1 MLAAFAWRDTMFR
14 TFLIVSIA
22 AVFAGYQAPA
32 AAQDLPAT
40 HFKVVGL
47 QSHLNSFKTGE
58 KPFWEEVLPKESK
71 NRITGDITAQDLHGL
86 KGPEILRLMKLGV
99 IDLAS
104 GVIGYMAG
112 DSPQFDG
119 VDLAGVSP
127 DMATTRKIVDV
138 YTPVLNKVMEQ
149 QYGAKLLILFP
160 SPPQVLWCRKPIT
173 KVADL
178 KGLKVRVFTTS
189 MADLISNLGA
199 TTVTMP
205 FGEVTT
211 SLERGVIDCGITGT
225 LSGNTNKMFEV
236 TSNLYPLYS
245 GWAIHFTAISKKTWD
260 AMDPKVQTFLLDQY
274 AKFQDRLWATVA
286 EEEMDGINCS
296 IGKDPCKYGFKGKM
310 TLNPVSADDLAQAKK
325 VVSTIVVPNW
335 AKRCGEQCTKDWLAT
350 VGKVVGIDKI
360 GN

>member
-1 MLAAFAWRDTMFR
+1 MRNVLLVSAIAMFGALAAA
-14 TFLIVSIA
+14 S
-22 AVFAGYQAPA
+22 
-32 AAQDLPAT
+32 AQDLPKT

-58 KPFWEEVLPKESK
+58 KVFWEETLPKASK
-71 NRITGDITAQDLHGL
+71 GQVTGDITAQDLNGL

-99 IDLAS
+99 IDFSS
-104 GVIGYMAG
+104 GVIGYMSG

-127 DMATTRKIVDV
+127 NMATTRKIVDV
-138 YTPVLNKVMEQ
+138 YEPVLNRIMEE
-149 QYGAKLLILFP
+149 QYGAKLLMLFP
-160 SPPQVLWCRKPIT
+160 SPPQVLWCKTPVT
-173 KVADL
+173 KVDDL
-178 KGLKVRVFTTS
+178 KGKKVRVFTTS
-189 MADLISNLGA
+189 MADLIGGLGA

-205 FGEVTT
+205 FGEVAT

-236 TSNLYPLYS
+236 TNVMYPLYS

-260 AMDPKVQTFLLDQY
+260 SLNPAVQKFMLEQY
-274 AKFQDRLWATVA
+274 AQFKDKLWATVA
-286 EEEMDGINCS
+286 EEEQDGINCS

-310 TLNPVSADDLAQAKK
+310 TLAPVSADDLAAAKK
-325 VVSTIVVPNW
+325 VVVSAVVPNW
-335 AKRCGEQCTKDWLAT
+335 AKRCGKACTDEWLAT
-350 VGKVVGIDKI
+350 VGKVVGITSI

>member
-1 MLAAFAWRDTMFR
+1 MAKPLRIASAAAFLIATM
-14 TFLIVSIA
+14 TA
-22 AVFAGYQAPA
+22 A
-32 AAQDLPAT
+32 AAQDLPRT
-40 HFKVVGL
+40 HFKIVGL

-58 KPFWEEVLPKESK
+58 VPFWGETLPKESK
-71 NRITGDITAQDLHGL
+71 GQVTGDITAQDHNGL

-138 YTPVLNKVMEQ
+138 YTPVLNKVMEE
-149 QYGAKLLILFP
+149 QYGAKLLMLFP
-160 SPPQVLWCRKPIT
+160 SPPQVLWCRKPIN
-173 KVADL
+173 KVSDL

-205 FGEVTT
+205 FGEVTP
-211 SLERGVIDCGITGT
+211 SLERGVIDCGVTGT

-245 GWAIHFTAISKKTWD
+245 GWAVHFTAISKKTWD
-260 AMDPKVQTFLLDQY
+260 SLDPKVQAFMLQQY
-274 AKFQDRLWATVA
+274 EAFKNKLWATVA
-286 EEEMDGINCS
+286 EEEQDGINCS

-310 TLNPVSADDLAQAKK
+310 TLNPVSPADLAEAKK
-325 VVSTIVVPNW
+325 VVSSVVVPNW
-335 AKRCGEQCTKDWLAT
+335 AKRCGAQCTKDWLDT